1 MLVNNEVPNPFT
13 LPRRRAS
20 AESVVKLLL
29 CTLVGLDI
37 VAQHLGVRRGDHT
50 RVDVR
55 TGSEVVENT
64 SRDGGDDEVERKTG
78 GG

>member
-1 MLVNNEVPNPFT
+1 MLVNNKISNPFT
-13 LPRRRAS
+13 LPRRRAT

-37 VAQHLGVRRGDHT
+37 VAQHLGVRRGDHA

-55 TGSEVVENT
+55 AGAEVVEDT
-64 SRDGGDDEVERKTG
+64 GGDRGADEI
-78 GG
+78 